1 MGLMLVRRLVFVLVG
16 LMVLVFPGGALG
28 AGDADVASCANESL
42 SGFESYLP
50 DCRAYEMVTPSY
62 KGGAEV
68 KPYLQTIAVDGDRL
82 IGTSFGGFAGTEN
95 DEDNLSLTG
104 AGMYEFSRTPSG
116 WVTEAL
122 APPAQQV
129 AHSEYVTA
137 SADLD
142 LTLWELGEQAQA
154 GEEQLVEHRT
164 QPYVLA
170 VREQGG
176 RFVEVGPE
184 DSPATNSSG
193 VDKGQNFILEGA
205 SPDLTHVVF
214 SVNPRV
220 GGRWP
225 GDTSTGSASLYEY
238 VGTGNQEP
246 DLVGVRN
253 VGSLQGTSHVNEH
266 AELIS
271 ECGTELGGG
280 DRGSSY
286 NALTQD
292 GADVFFT
299 ALHESCGEPTVNEL
313 YERVDGSKTVAVS
326 EPALSAA
333 REAECTGVCREDEN
347 EENGHVR
354 SEGVFQGAS
363 QDGSKVFFTTE
374 QPLLNNDRDTGN
386 DLYEAELGESGVQ
399 RLTMVSEGDSSD
411 PTCGSGAD
419 VLGVSRI
426 SEDGSRVYFVAQ
438 GVLTEAPNGQGE
450 KAEAGANNLYVV
462 DTASRETSFIGQLSG
477 EDEEDWRSEDQRPV
491 QTTSDG
497 RFLLFL
503 STRDLTG
510 PEDTSMVSQAFE
522 YDAQKRTLVRVSA
535 GQRSAAFPAGFNDNG
550 NVIGTDEE
558 DAAIVLR
565 PRFDYDE
572 PHQAADGLALTEDG
586 SVFFASRVALTP
598 AAVAGSQNVY
608 EYHGNNVYLIS
619 PGGEP
624 VLDSVVFGEGPETV
638 SRFLGADASGADA
651 FVQAIEGPLA
661 QPGDTEPGWFDV
673 RANGGF
679 GQTASVAGCV
689 GDACQGSLSAGL
701 SVAAAGT
708 ATAVAEGDLAAP
720 AVVSK
725 PKTKPKPKSKVK
737 VKVKKGSKK
746 GKARRKP
753 KASKRSVRGKSG
765 RLSIKGRTR

>member
-1 MGLMLVRRLVFVLVG
+1 MLVCRLVFVLVG
-16 LMVLVFPGGALG
+16 LIVLGLPGGALG
-28 AGDADVASCANESL
+28 AGDANVGGCANESF

-50 DCRAYEMVTPSY
+50 DCRGYEMVTPSY
-62 KGGAEV
+62 KNGSEI
-68 KPYLQTIAVDGDRL
+68 KPYLQTISTNGAHL
-82 IGTSFGGFAGTEN
+82 IGTSYGGFADTEN
-95 DEDNLSLTG
+95 NEDNLSLTG

-122 APPAQQV
+122 APPSQQV
-129 AHSEYVTA
+129 AHSQYVTA
-137 SADLD
+137 SAELD
-142 LTLWELGEQAQA
+142 RTLWELGEQAQV
-154 GEEQLVEHRT
+154 GEEELVEHRT
-164 QPYVLA
+164 QQYVLA

-176 RFVEVGPE
+176 HFVEVGPE
-184 DSPATNSSG
+184 DSPVPNGSG
-193 VDKGQNFILEGA
+193 EDKGQNFNLEGA

-214 SVNPRV
+214 SINPRV

-253 VGSLQGTSHVNEH
+253 VGPLEGTSHINEH

-271 ECGTELGGG
+271 ECGTELGSGS
-280 DRGSSY
+280 RGSSY
-286 NALTQD
+286 NALAQE

-299 ALHESCGEPTVNEL
+299 ALHESCGKPTVNEL

-326 EPALSAA
+326 EPVLSAA
-333 REAECTGVCREDEN
+333 REAECSGVCREAEN
-347 EENGHVR
+347 EENGHTR
-354 SEGVFQGAS
+354 AEGFFQGAS
-363 QDGSKVFFTTE
+363 QDGSEVFFTTE

-399 RLTMVSEGDSSD
+399 RLIMVSEGDSSD
-411 PTCGSGAD
+411 PTRGSGAA

-426 SEDGSRVYFVAQ
+426 SEDGSHVYFVAQ
-438 GVLTEAPNGQGE
+438 GVLTEAPNGRGE

-462 DTASRETSFIGQLSG
+462 DTTSRETSFIGQLSD

-510 PEDTSMVSQAFE
+510 PEDTSVVSQAFE
-522 YDAQKRTLVRVSA
+522 YDAQERTLVRVSV
-535 GQRSAAFPAGFNDNG
+535 GQRSAAFPEGFNDNG

-565 PRFDYDE
+565 PRFDCDE
-572 PHQAADGLALTEDG
+572 PHQASNGLALTEDG

-608 EYHGNNVYLIS
+608 EYRGGNVYLIS

-624 VLDSVVFGEGPETV
+624 VLDSIVFGEGPETV

-651 FVQAIEGPLA
+651 FVEAIEGPLA
-661 QPGDTEPGWFDV
+661 QPGDTEPDWYDV

-679 GQTASVAGCV
+679 SETASAAGCV
-689 GDACQGSLSAGL
+689 GDACQGSLSADL

-708 ATAVAEGDLAAP
+708 ATAVAEGDLAPP

-725 PKTKPKPKSKVK
+725 TKTKPKLKPKIKAKKGSKR
-737 VKVKKGSKK
+737 GSKK
-746 GKARRKP
+746 GKDKRKP
-753 KASKRSVRGKSG
+753 KARRRSVRGKPG